1 MGGIPHEGLIV
12 IAEIMLANAAF
23 GAIKETI
30 QNGGDLLSA
39 GQKLFDYFDAKSSI
53 QKKAKE
59 GGMKSDLE
67 EFMALEKLKQQEA
80 ELRQM
85 MIYQGR
91 GGLWDDWMQFQVDA
105 RKKREAEEARQR
117 LKKQKR
123 IEALKTTGLVI
134 LLVAMLGGLG
144 VIIGAIIYMGRHN
157 L

>member
-1 MGGIPHEGLIV
+1 M

-30 QNGGDLLSA
+30 QNGGDLISA
-39 GQKLFDYFDAKSSI
+39 GQKLFDYFDAKSTI

-80 ELRQM
+80 ELKQM

-91 GGLWDDWMQFQVDA
+91 GGMWDDWQQFQVEA
-105 RKKREAEEARQR
+105 RKKREKAEAQER

-123 IEALKTTGLVI
+123 IEALKTFGMVALLVI
-134 LLVAMLGGLG
+134 MLGGLG
-144 VIIGAIIYMGRHN
+144 VLIAAIVIMGRHN

>member
-1 MGGIPHEGLIV
+1 L

-39 GQKLFDYFDAKSSI
+39 GQKLFDYFDAKSTI
-53 QKKAKE
+53 QKKARE

-80 ELRQM
+80 ELKQM

-91 GGLWDDWMQFQVDA
+91 GGMWDDWQQFQVEA
-105 RKKREAEEARQR
+105 RKKRERAEAEAKVKRM
-117 LKKQKR
+117 KR
-123 IEALKTTGLVI
+123 IEAIKTFGMVT
-134 LLVAMLGGLG
+134 LLVVMLGGLG
-144 VIIGAIIYMGRHN
+144 VIIGAIIYYGRHG

>member
-1 MGGIPHEGLIV
+1 M

-39 GQKLFDYFDAKSSI
+39 GQKLFDYFDAKSTI
-53 QKKAKE
+53 QKKARE

-67 EFMALEKLKQQEA
+67 EFMALEKLKQQEQ
-80 ELRQM
+80 ELKQM

-91 GGLWDDWMQFQVDA
+91 GGMWDDWQQFQVEA
-105 RKKREAEEARQR
+105 RKKREKAEAEVKVKRM
-117 LKKQKR
+117 KR
-123 IEALKTTGLVI
+123 IEALKTTGMII
-134 LLVAMLGGLG
+134 LLVVMLGGLG
-144 VIIGAIIYMGRHN
+144 VIIGAIIYLGRHN

>member
-1 MGGIPHEGLIV
+1 M

-39 GQKLFDYFDAKSSI
+39 GQKLFDYFDAKSTI
-53 QKKAKE
+53 QKKARE

-80 ELRQM
+80 ELKQM

-91 GGLWDDWMQFQVDA
+91 GGMWDDWQQFQVEA
-105 RKKREAEEARQR
+105 RKKRERAEAEAKVKRM
-117 LKKQKR
+117 KR
-123 IEALKTTGLVI
+123 IEAIKTFGMVT
-134 LLVAMLGGLG
+134 LLVVMLGGLG
-144 VIIGAIIYMGRHN
+144 VIIGAIIYYGRHG

>member
-1 MGGIPHEGLIV
+1 M
-12 IAEIMLANAAF
+12 AANAAF
-23 GAIKETI
+23 SVIKETI
-30 QNGGDLLSA
+30 NNGGDILAA
-39 GQKLFDYFDAKSSI
+39 GQHLFSYFDNKAAI

-80 ELRQM
+80 ELRQL

-91 GGLWDDWMQFQVDA
+91 GGMWDDWMQFQVEA
-105 RKKREAEEARQR
+105 RKKREKAEAEAR
-117 LKKQKR
+117 LKRQKR

-144 VIIGAIIYMGRHN
+144 VIIGAIIYYGRHN
-157 L
+157 F

>member
-1 MGGIPHEGLIV
+1 M

-30 QNGGDLLSA
+30 QNGGDLISA
-39 GQKLFDYFDAKSSI
+39 GQKLFDYFDAKSTI
-53 QKKAKE
+53 QKKARE

-80 ELRQM
+80 ELKQM

-91 GGLWDDWMQFQVDA
+91 GGMWDDWQQFQVEA
-105 RKKREAEEARQR
+105 RKKRERAEAEAKVKRM
-117 LKKQKR
+117 KR
-123 IEALKTTGLVI
+123 IEAIKTFGMVT
-134 LLVAMLGGLG
+134 LLVVMLGGLG
-144 VIIGAIIYMGRHN
+144 VIIGAIIYYGRHG

>member
-1 MGGIPHEGLIV
+1 M

-30 QNGGDLLSA
+30 QNGGDLISA
-39 GQKLFDYFDAKSSI
+39 GQKLFDYFDAKSTI
-53 QKKAKE
+53 QKKARE

-80 ELRQM
+80 ELKQM

-91 GGLWDDWMQFQVDA
+91 GGMWDDWQQFQVEA
-105 RKKREAEEARQR
+105 RKKREKAEAQAK
-117 LKKQKR
+117 LKRQKR
-123 IEALKTTGLVI
+123 IEAIKTFGMVTLLVI
-134 LLVAMLGGLG
+134 MLGGLG
-144 VIIGAIIYMGRHN
+144 VIIGAIIYYGRHG

>member
-1 MGGIPHEGLIV
+1 M

-39 GQKLFDYFDAKSSI
+39 GQKLFDYFDAKSTI
-53 QKKAKE
+53 QKKARE

-80 ELRQM
+80 ELKQM

-91 GGLWDDWMQFQVDA
+91 GGMWDDWQQFQVDA
-105 RKKREAEEARQR
+105 RKKREKAEAEAKVKRM
-117 LKKQKR
+117 KR
-123 IEALKTTGLVI
+123 IDALKTFGMVT
-134 LLVAMLGGLG
+134 LLVVMLGGLG
-144 VIIGAIIYMGRHN
+144 VIIGAIIYFGRHG

>member
-1 MGGIPHEGLIV
+1 M

-30 QNGGDLLSA
+30 QNGGDLISA
-39 GQKLFDYFDAKSSI
+39 GQKLFDYFDAKSTI
-53 QKKAKE
+53 QKKARE

-80 ELRQM
+80 ELKQM

-91 GGLWDDWMQFQVDA
+91 GGMWDDWQQFQVEA
-105 RKKREAEEARQR
+105 RKKREKAEAEAKVKRM
-117 LKKQKR
+117 KR
-123 IEALKTTGLVI
+123 IEALKTAGMVT
-134 LLVAMLGGLG
+134 LLIVMLGGLG
-144 VIIGAIIYMGRHN
+144 VIIAAIVIMGRHN

>member
-1 MGGIPHEGLIV
+1 M

-30 QNGGDLLSA
+30 QNGGDLISA
-39 GQKLFDYFDAKSSI
+39 GQKLFDYFDAKSTI
-53 QKKAKE
+53 QKKARE

-80 ELRQM
+80 ELKQM

-91 GGLWDDWMQFQVDA
+91 GGMWDEWQQFQVDA
-105 RKKREAEEARQR
+105 RKKRERAEAEAK
-117 LKKQKR
+117 LKRQKR
-123 IEALKTTGLVI
+123 IDAIKTFGMVTLLVI
-134 LLVAMLGGLG
+134 MLGGLG
-144 VIIGAIIYMGRHN
+144 VIIGAIIYYGRHG

>member
-1 MGGIPHEGLIV
+1 M

-39 GQKLFDYFDAKSSI
+39 GQKLFDYFDAKSTI
-53 QKKAKE
+53 QKKARE

-67 EFMALEKLKQQEA
+67 EFMALEKLKQQEQ
-80 ELRQM
+80 ELKQM

-91 GGLWDDWMQFQVDA
+91 GGMWDDWQQFQVEA
-105 RKKREAEEARQR
+105 RKKRERAEAEAK

-123 IEALKTTGLVI
+123 IEALKTFGMVT
-134 LLVAMLGGLG
+134 LLVLMLGGLG
-144 VIIGAIIYMGRHN
+144 VIIGAIIYLGRHN

>member
-1 MGGIPHEGLIV
+1 M

-30 QNGGDLLSA
+30 QNGGDLISA
-39 GQKLFDYFDAKSSI
+39 GQKLFDYFDAKSTI
-53 QKKAKE
+53 QKKARE

-80 ELRQM
+80 ELKQM

-91 GGLWDDWMQFQVDA
+91 GGMWDDWQQFQVEA
-105 RKKREAEEARQR
+105 RKKRERAEAQAK
-117 LKKQKR
+117 LKRQKR
-123 IEALKTTGLVI
+123 IEAIKTFGMVTLLVI
-134 LLVAMLGGLG
+134 MLGGLG
-144 VIIGAIIYMGRHN
+144 VIIGAIIYYGRHG

>member
-1 MGGIPHEGLIV
+1 L

-30 QNGGDLLSA
+30 QNGGDLISA
-39 GQKLFDYFDAKSSI
+39 GQKLFDYFDAKSTI
-53 QKKAKE
+53 QKKARE

-80 ELRQM
+80 ELKQM

-91 GGLWDDWMQFQVDA
+91 GGMWDDWQQFQVEA
-105 RKKREAEEARQR
+105 RKKRERAEAEAKVKRM
-117 LKKQKR
+117 KR
-123 IEALKTTGLVI
+123 IDALKTFGMVT
-134 LLVAMLGGLG
+134 LLVVMLGGLG
-144 VIIGAIIYMGRHN
+144 VIIGAIIYYGRHG

>member
-1 MGGIPHEGLIV
+1 M

-39 GQKLFDYFDAKSSI
+39 GQKLFDYFDAKSTI
-53 QKKAKE
+53 QKKARE

-80 ELRQM
+80 ELKQM

-91 GGLWDDWMQFQVDA
+91 GGMWDDWQQFQVEA
-105 RKKREAEEARQR
+105 RKKREKAEAEAKVKRM
-117 LKKQKR
+117 KR
-123 IEALKTTGLVI
+123 IDALKTFGMVALLVI
-134 LLVAMLGGLG
+134 MLGGLG
-144 VIIGAIIYMGRHN
+144 VIIGAIIYFGRHG

>member
-1 MGGIPHEGLIV
+1 M

-39 GQKLFDYFDAKSSI
+39 GQKLFDYFDAKSTI
-53 QKKAKE
+53 QKKARE

-80 ELRQM
+80 ELKQM

-91 GGLWDDWMQFQVDA
+91 GGMWDDWQQFQVEA
-105 RKKREAEEARQR
+105 RKKREKAEAEAKVKRM
-117 LKKQKR
+117 KR
-123 IEALKTTGLVI
+123 IEALKTTGMVV
-134 LLVAMLGGLG
+134 LLVTMLGGLG
-144 VIIGAIIYMGRHN
+144 VIIGAIIYFGRHG

>member
-1 MGGIPHEGLIV
+1 M

-30 QNGGDLLSA
+30 QNGGDLISA
-39 GQKLFDYFDAKSSI
+39 GQKLFDYFDAKSTI
-53 QKKAKE
+53 QKKARE

-80 ELRQM
+80 ELKQM

-91 GGLWDDWMQFQVDA
+91 GGMWDDWQQFQVEA
-105 RKKREAEEARQR
+105 RKKRERAEAEAKVKRM
-117 LKKQKR
+117 KR
-123 IEALKTTGLVI
+123 IDALKTFGMVTLLVI
-134 LLVAMLGGLG
+134 MLGGLG
-144 VIIGAIIYMGRHN
+144 VIIGAIIYYGRHG

>member
-1 MGGIPHEGLIV
+1 M

-39 GQKLFDYFDAKSSI
+39 GQKLFDYFDAKSTI
-53 QKKAKE
+53 QKKARE

-80 ELRQM
+80 ELKQM

-91 GGLWDDWMQFQVDA
+91 GGMWDDWQQFQVEA
-105 RKKREAEEARQR
+105 RKKREKAEAEAKV
-117 LKKQKR
+117 KKMKR
-123 IEALKTTGLVI
+123 IEALKTTSMVI
-134 LLVAMLGGLG
+134 LLVMMLGGLG
-144 VIIGAIIYMGRHN
+144 VIIGAIIYFGRHGI
-157 L
+157 

>member
-1 MGGIPHEGLIV
+1 M

-39 GQKLFDYFDAKSSI
+39 GQKLFDYFDAKSTI
-53 QKKAKE
+53 QKKARE

-80 ELRQM
+80 ELKQM

-91 GGLWDDWMQFQVDA
+91 GGMWDDWQQFQVEA
-105 RKKREAEEARQR
+105 RKKRERAEAEAKVKRM
-117 LKKQKR
+117 KR
-123 IEALKTTGLVI
+123 IEAIKTFGMVTLLVI
-134 LLVAMLGGLG
+134 MLGGLG
-144 VIIGAIIYMGRHN
+144 VIIGAIIYYGRHG

>member
-1 MGGIPHEGLIV
+1 M

-39 GQKLFDYFDAKSSI
+39 GQKLFDYFDAKSTI
-53 QKKAKE
+53 QKKARE

-80 ELRQM
+80 ELKQM

-91 GGLWDDWMQFQVDA
+91 GGMWDDWQQFQVEA
-105 RKKREAEEARQR
+105 RKKRERAEAQAK
-117 LKKQKR
+117 LKRQKR
-123 IEALKTTGLVI
+123 IEAIKTFGMVTLLVI
-134 LLVAMLGGLG
+134 MLGGLG
-144 VIIGAIIYMGRHN
+144 VIIGAIIYFGRHG

>member
-1 MGGIPHEGLIV
+1 V

-39 GQKLFDYFDAKSSI
+39 GQKLFDYFDAKSTI
-53 QKKAKE
+53 QKKAKD

-67 EFMALEKLKQQEA
+67 EFMALEKLKQQEQ
-80 ELRQM
+80 ELKQM

-91 GGLWDDWMQFQVDA
+91 GGMWDDWQQFQVEA
-105 RKKREAEEARQR
+105 RKKREKAEAQER

-123 IEALKTTGLVI
+123 IEALKTFGMVT
-134 LLVAMLGGLG
+134 LLIIMLGGLG
-144 VIIGAIIYMGRHN
+144 VLIAAIVIMGRHN

>member
-1 MGGIPHEGLIV
+1 M

-39 GQKLFDYFDAKSSI
+39 GQKLFDYFDAKSTI

-105 RKKREAEEARQR
+105 RKKREKAEAEAKVKRM
-117 LKKQKR
+117 KR
-123 IEALKTTGLVI
+123 IEALKTTGMVV
-134 LLVAMLGGLG
+134 LLVVMLGGLG
-144 VIIGAIIYMGRHN
+144 VIIGAIIYLGRHN

>member
-1 MGGIPHEGLIV
+1 M
-12 IAEIMLANAAF
+12 IAELMVANAAF
-23 GAIKETI
+23 GVIKETI

-39 GQKLFDYFDAKSSI
+39 GQKLFDYFDSKAVI
-53 QKKAKE
+53 QKKARE

-67 EFMALEKLKQQEA
+67 EFMALERLKQQEA

-91 GGLWDDWMQFQVDA
+91 GGLWDDWMQFQVEA
-105 RKKREAEEARQR
+105 RKKREKAEAEAR
-117 LKKQKR
+117 LKRQKR

-134 LLVAMLGGLG
+134 LLVVMLGGLG

>member
-1 MGGIPHEGLIV
+1 M

-39 GQKLFDYFDAKSSI
+39 GQKLFDYFDAKSTI
-53 QKKAKE
+53 QKKARE

-80 ELRQM
+80 ELKQM

-91 GGLWDDWMQFQVDA
+91 GGMWDDWQQFQVEA
-105 RKKREAEEARQR
+105 RKKREKAEAEAKVKRM
-117 LKKQKR
+117 KR
-123 IEALKTTGLVI
+123 IEALKTTGLI
-134 LLVAMLGGLG
+134 ALLVVMLGGLG
-144 VIIGAIIYMGRHN
+144 VIIGAIIYFGRHGI
-157 L
+157 

>member
-1 MGGIPHEGLIV
+1 M

-30 QNGGDLLSA
+30 QNGGDLISA
-39 GQKLFDYFDAKSSI
+39 GQKLFDYFDAKSTI
-53 QKKAKE
+53 QKKARE

-80 ELRQM
+80 ELKQM

-91 GGLWDDWMQFQVDA
+91 GGMWDDWQQFQVEA
-105 RKKREAEEARQR
+105 RKKREKAEAEAKVKRM
-117 LKKQKR
+117 KR
-123 IEALKTTGLVI
+123 IEAIKTFGMVI
-134 LLVAMLGGLG
+134 LLVVMLGGLG
-144 VIIGAIIYMGRHN
+144 VIIGAIIYYGRHG

>member
-1 MGGIPHEGLIV
+1 ML
-12 IAEIMLANAAF
+12 AELAIANAAF
-23 GAIKETI
+23 SVIKETI
-30 QNGGDLLSA
+30 NNGGDILSA
-39 GQKLFDYFDAKSSI
+39 GQHLFQYFDAKSTI
-53 QKKAKE
+53 AKKAKE

-105 RKKREAEEARQR
+105 RKKREKAEAEAR
-117 LKKQKR
+117 LKREQR
-123 IEALKTTGLVI
+123 IEALKNGAMIVALV
-134 LLVAMLGGLG
+134 VMLGAVG
-144 VIIGAIIYMGRHN
+144 VIIGLTVMMATGR

>member
-1 MGGIPHEGLIV
+1 M

-30 QNGGDLLSA
+30 QNGGDLISA
-39 GQKLFDYFDAKSSI
+39 GQKLFDYFDAKSTI

-67 EFMALEKLKQQEA
+67 EFMALEKLKQQEQ
-80 ELRQM
+80 ELKQM

-91 GGLWDDWMQFQVDA
+91 GGMWDDWQQFQVEA
-105 RKKREAEEARQR
+105 RKKREKAEAQER

-123 IEALKTTGLVI
+123 LEALKTFGMVTLLI
-134 LLVAMLGGLG
+134 LMLGGLG
-144 VIIGAIIYMGRHN
+144 VIIAAIVIMGRHN

>member
-1 MGGIPHEGLIV
+1 ML
-12 IAEIMLANAAF
+12 AELAIANAAF
-23 GAIKETI
+23 SVIKETI
-30 QNGGDLLSA
+30 QNGGDILSA
-39 GQKLFDYFDAKSSI
+39 GQSLFNYFDNKAVI

-67 EFMALEKLKQQEA
+67 EFMALEQLKKQEA

-91 GGLWDDWMQFQVDA
+91 GGLWDDWMQFQVEA
-105 RKKREAEEARQR
+105 RKKREKAEAEAKVKRM
-117 LKKQKR
+117 KR

-134 LLVAMLGGLG
+134 LLIVMLGGLG
-144 VIIGAIIYMGRHN
+144 AIIGAILYLGRHN

>member
-1 MGGIPHEGLIV
+1 M

-39 GQKLFDYFDAKSSI
+39 GQKLFDYFDAKSTI
-53 QKKAKE
+53 QKKARE

-80 ELRQM
+80 ELKQM

-91 GGLWDDWMQFQVDA
+91 GGMWDDWQQFQVEA
-105 RKKREAEEARQR
+105 RKKRERAEAEAKVKRM
-117 LKKQKR
+117 KR
-123 IEALKTTGLVI
+123 IDALKTFGMVT
-134 LLVAMLGGLG
+134 LLVVMLGGLG
-144 VIIGAIIYMGRHN
+144 VIIGAIIYYGRHG

>member
-1 MGGIPHEGLIV
+1 M

-39 GQKLFDYFDAKSSI
+39 GQKLFDYFDAKSTI
-53 QKKAKE
+53 QKKARE

-80 ELRQM
+80 ELKQM

-91 GGLWDDWMQFQVDA
+91 GGMWDDWQQFQVEA
-105 RKKREAEEARQR
+105 RKKREKAEAEAKV
-117 LKKQKR
+117 KKMKR
-123 IEALKTTGLVI
+123 IESLKTFGLVT
-134 LLVAMLGGLG
+134 LLVVMLGGLG
-144 VIIGAIIYMGRHN
+144 VIIGAIIYYGRHG